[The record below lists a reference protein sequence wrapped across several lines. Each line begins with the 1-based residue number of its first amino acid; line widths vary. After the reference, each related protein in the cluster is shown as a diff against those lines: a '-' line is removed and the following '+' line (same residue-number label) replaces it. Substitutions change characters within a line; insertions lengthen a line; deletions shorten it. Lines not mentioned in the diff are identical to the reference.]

1 MRMPGTVIDSAN
13 SQCLLDSPHEE
24 HPWAYTSW
32 GGGHMVSVGETNE
45 KGYREWACPGYTE
58 LESVEV
64 KLEIVKAGVDTLS
77 RRIAEAEA
85 ENREKRKLL
94 ADVRMFAEGQ
104 AIRARALG
112 HSDDERGWLDLLIVL
127 GVPS

>member
-1 MRMPGTVIDSAN
+1 MRMPRTVIDSAT
-13 SQCLLDSPHEE
+13 SQCFFDHAHEE
-24 HPWAYTSW
+24 HPWAYTSY

-64 KLEIVKAGVDTLS
+64 RLEIAKSGVTELS
-77 RRIAEAEA
+77 ERIAAAEA
-85 ENREKRKLL
+85 DNREKKKLL

-127 GVPS
+127 GVPK